1 MTTKIALVLDGLG
14 LVAGSVLDFTE
25 EEGKMLVRKVIRENP
40 ISEAVKGQPFN
51 PERKMGHGSARIK
64 HGF

>member
-25 EEGKMLVRKVIRENP
+25 EEGKMLVRKVIRENQ
-40 ISEAVKGQPFN
+40 ISEAVKG
-51 PERKMGHGSARIK
+51 SAI
-64 HGF
+64 